1 MTTRVRFA
9 PSPTG
14 YLHIGSARTALFNY
28 LYARHTGGKF
38 LLRIE
43 DTDLA
48 RSTEEST
55 RSILDGLAWLELDQ
69 DEEIVFQSD
78 NADKHRATAKKL
90 LAEGKA
96 YRDFTPK
103 AEPNDANVKDAIKDR
118 ARANQGEKN
127 LRDNPY
133 RDLTAEESNKRAAAG
148 EPFAIRLKV
157 PDVRTGSGSDRVPA
171 VLKTSFEDAVYGLQ
185 ERDYAE
191 TEDLVL
197 LRSDGHPLYNLA
209 VVCDDI
215 EMQITHVIRGQDHLT
230 NTHKQILI
238 YEALGITPP
247 TFAHLP
253 LIMAP
258 NKGKLSKRKHGEVV
272 SMTTYRDAGF
282 LAAAFRNF
290 LALLGWSAGEEKE
303 IYSLVELIETFS
315 LDGIHRS
322 NAVFNFTE
330 NDPRKWT
337 DDKAQW
343 MNAEYIR
350 TMPIGELLP
359 FVKAELKSAK
369 LWREEYE
376 EQLSV
381 VSGQLSEDADTLQKP
396 ARSKGEMIRTPPSVS
411 SPQIS
416 KSSSDEMQKTAR
428 EQGRYI
434 QPEIGSSEW
443 FENTINLIRQR
454 FFTLKDFSSQG
465 RAYFSEDYDFDPA
478 AIAKNL
484 TKFPELKTWLPE
496 LADRFEAEFGDSV
509 SSPHVSKGYGEAA
522 NWPPANAGGSDTF
535 TEANIELVVK
545 AFTEEKGTKLGVIMN
560 GARTLITGVA
570 VGPSMLSVFEVIGLE
585 RIIMRLRS
593 HVAWN
598 S

>member
-55 RSILDGLAWLELDQ
+55 RSILDGLAWLELGH

-78 NADKHRATAKKL
+78 NAEKHRATAKKL

-103 AEPNDANVKDAIKDR
+103 AAPNDANVKDAIKDR

-127 LRDNPY
+127 MRDNPY
-133 RDLTAEESNKRAAAG
+133 RDLSAEESDARAAAG

-157 PDVRTGSGSDRVPA
+157 AETG
-171 VLKTSFEDAVYGLQ
+171 KTSFEDAVYGLQ
-185 ERDYAE
+185 ERDYKE

-215 EMQITHVIRGQDHLT
+215 GMAITHVIRGQDHLT
-230 NTHKQILI
+230 NAHKQVLI
-238 YEALGITPP
+238 YEALGVTPP

-290 LALLGWSAGEEKE
+290 LALLGWAAGEEKE
-303 IYSLVELIETFS
+303 IYTLDELVEKFS

-330 NDPRKWT
+330 NDSRRWT

-350 TMPIGELLP
+350 TMPVAELMP
-359 FVKAELKSAK
+359 FVKPELKAAK
-369 LWREEYE
+369 LWRDEYE
-376 EQLSV
+376 DDDKV
-381 VSGQLSEDADTLQKP
+381 
-396 ARSKGEMIRTPPSVS
+396 
-411 SPQIS
+411 
-416 KSSSDEMQKTAR
+416 
-428 EQGRYI
+428 
-434 QPEIGSSEW
+434 W

-478 AIAKNL
+478 AIEKNL
-484 TKFPELKTWLPE
+484 AKFPDLKTWLPE
-496 LADRFEAEFGDSV
+496 LADRFEPMTS
-509 SSPHVSKGYGEAA
+509 
-522 NWPPANAGGSDTF
+522 F
-535 TEANIELVVK
+535 TEPEIEEVVK

-560 GARTLITGVA
+560 GARTLLTGVA
-570 VGPSMLSVFEVIGLE
+570 VGPSMLSVFETLGKE
-585 RIIMRLRS
+585 RSVLRLRS
-593 HVAWN
+593 QIVWN
-598 S
+598 R